1 MSLRA
6 RLTLWFLVLAIVP
19 SLLLSALVLR
29 QLVSTVEWWDSAG
42 AEEALTSS
50 VVVAKNTLKHL
61 ESNLRQSSGVLFEKA
76 RQPNLAL
83 KPGQPDR
90 LFIQRYLESA
100 GLDLYQVYERA
111 PRDSVWRLALDLP
124 PEGVTRAVPLNL
136 APEIDAGAV
145 TADRPVQSTTGVFG
159 LVDSLPPDSVSGK
172 ERLVAVGYALPPDFF
187 LRLSE
192 VQLGLGTFRA
202 LSVYADVFKWYFR
215 LAVLAILLLVAAVA
229 VLAARALARHLA
241 RPIAGMAETLA
252 HVDGGSDVSVPAT
265 GAPELRQLA
274 EAFNGMTSRLATARM
289 ELARAERVS
298 AWQGVARQVA
308 HEIKNPLTTM
318 GLALYNMER
327 DLEQLPDDAR
337 ARVSRAVHSLERE
350 LDSMKDL
357 AESFATLGELP
368 PLAPAVVDVNALVE
382 SLVTVSQWPHVAIE
396 TRLDP
401 ARPLALADERQLR
414 RVLRNLLKNACEA
427 QPSGGRVVIDTRA
440 HLPHVTGDSAS
451 AVEITVADDGPG
463 MPPEVLA
470 RAFEPGYSTKG
481 GRGTGVGLTVS
492 KKVIEGHGGRL
503 DVDSAPGKG
512 TRVTVRLPEAD
523 VAANEGA

>member
-1 MSLRA
+1 VSLRA

-19 SLLLSALVLR
+19 SLFLSVLVLR

-61 ESNLRQSSGVLFEKA
+61 ESNLRQSSGVLFDKA
-76 RQPNLAL
+76 RQPRLAL
-83 KPGQPDR
+83 APGQPDR
-90 LFIQRYLESA
+90 MFIQRYLESA
-100 GLDLYQVYERA
+100 GLDLYQVYARA

-124 PEGVTRAVPLNL
+124 PEGVTRATPLDL
-136 APEIDAGAV
+136 APEIDAGAI
-145 TADRPVQSTTGVFG
+145 TPDRPVQSTTGVFG
-159 LVDSLPPDSVSGK
+159 LVDSLPPDSATGAQ
-172 ERLVAVGYALPPDFF
+172 RLVAVGYALPPDFF

-215 LAVLAILLLVAAVA
+215 LAVVAILVLVAGIA
-229 VLAARALARHLA
+229 VLAARTLARHLA
-241 RPIAGMAETLA
+241 KPIATMAETFA
-252 HVDGGSDVSVPAT
+252 RMDGGSELTVPAT
-265 GAPELRQLA
+265 GAPELRKLA
-274 EAFNGMTSRLATARM
+274 EAFNAMTARLVTARA
-289 ELARAERVS
+289 ELARAERVA

-327 DLEQLPDDAR
+327 DLEQLPDEAR

-350 LDSMKDL
+350 IDSMKDL

-368 PLAPAVVDVNALVE
+368 PLAPAVVDVNALVD
-382 SLVTVSQWPHVAIE
+382 SLVAVSQWPHVQIE
-396 TRLDP
+396 CRLDP
-401 ARPLALADERQLR
+401 ARPLALVDETQLR

-427 QPSGGRVVIDTRA
+427 QPSGGRVTIDTRG
-440 HLPHVTGDSAS
+440 HLPHATGESAS
-451 AVEITVADDGPG
+451 AVEIAVADDGPG

-503 DVDSAPGKG
+503 DVDSAPGQG

-523 VAANEGA
+523 TIEPNGA